1 MGRAKVTAGNMTQL
15 RESAAWRLFSYNW
28 VLIGLMAVALVL
40 ALALTDFSIRLASML
55 VPFGA
60 MGLYTGAAYYNAH
73 APHRHDPMVVFVL
86 GSTAQI
92 MLITLLMTPIT
103 YISAAANL
111 PMMDANLLYLDRM
124 LGLDWRTYFSF
135 IYERPR
141 LINAVVL
148 GYSTISLPVFGIPLV
163 LGVTRHYRRLQE
175 FTLAFGLAL
184 IVTTIISVF
193 VPAIGTYD
201 QLGIKP
207 DPAIFTPGSYLDQL
221 RDLPALRDGS
231 LREIDMKALAGII
244 TFPSFHAAAAVL
256 FLWALWGVW
265 WMRPL
270 ALIANGAMLL
280 ATPIG
285 GGHYF
290 VDVFAGVA
298 VAVISIVG
306 VLRFS
311 KWSAEPAQAS
321 AVGANGGF
329 EEVPPAMLPAL
340 SANLAPE

>member
-1 MGRAKVTAGNMTQL
+1 MTQL
-15 RESAAWRLFSYNW
+15 WESAAWRLFSCNW
-28 VLIGLMAVALVL
+28 ILIGLMAVMLALG
-40 ALALTDFSIRLASML
+40 LALTDFSIRLASVL
-55 VPFGA
+55 VPFGTV
-60 MGLYTGAAYYNAH
+60 GLYAGAAYYNAH
-73 APHRHDPMVVFVL
+73 APHRHNPMVVFML

-92 MLITLLMTPIT
+92 VLITLLMTPIT

-111 PMMDANLLYLDRM
+111 PMMDANLLYLDQM
-124 LGLDWRTYFSF
+124 FGLDWRAYFSF

-163 LGVTRHYRRLQE
+163 LGATRHYRRLQE
-175 FTLAFGLAL
+175 FTSAFGLAL

-207 DPAIFTPGSYLDQL
+207 EPSIFTPGSYLDQL
-221 RDLPALRDGS
+221 RDLPLLRDGS

-270 ALIANGAMLL
+270 ALIANSAMLL
-280 ATPIG
+280 ATPMG

-298 VAVISIVG
+298 VAVISIAA
-306 VLRFS
+306 VLRIS
-311 KWSAEPAQAS
+311 KWLTEPAPAR
-321 AVGANGGF
+321 AVAANAGYRA
-329 EEVPPAMLPAL
+329 PSPAMLPVGPA
-340 SANLAPE
+340 SPVPE